1 MARCGACNQEIGTTA
16 LGVYD
21 PSYVHLTEDKR
32 QREVC
37 AQCHR
42 AIGVWSQQESERTK
56 CIMPGCMAIG
66 NPRMRNPNC
75 PHGILVSCQAH
86 WQGTLSCMSRGHWDA
101 LMSGSTPDGTPKR
114 LPPAPSVCGAAMAIG
129 HWAAVDGVYCTLS
142 EGHDSPHMHG
152 ETMWTNRRIASDGSV
167 RVAPPGGSA
176 QKLFPSA
183 SIDDRVAIQLPAR
196 QWEAERCPQCKM
208 PLVVVGG
215 VKYCP
220 NCDTFRAKEQ
230 AALDAYERSI
240 TPSGVDHQQRANAIA
255 DECQRLRDENTQLL
269 AENARLRRG
278 HDR

>member
-37 AQCHR
+37 VQCHR

-114 LPPAPSVCGAAMAIG
+114 LPPAPSVCGQ
-129 HWAAVDGVYCTLS
+129 
-142 EGHDSPHMHG
+142 
-152 ETMWTNRRIASDGSV
+152 
-167 RVAPPGGSA
+167 VA
-176 QKLFPSA
+176 
-183 SIDDRVAIQLPAR
+183 
-196 QWEAERCPQCKM
+196 
-208 PLVVVGG
+208 
-215 VKYCP
+215 
-220 NCDTFRAKEQ
+220 
-230 AALDAYERSI
+230 I
-240 TPSGVDHQQRANAIA
+240 TPSGVDQQQRANALA

-278 HDR
+278 R